1 MSSIAYSI
9 TIKLLLFGITTK
21 LLLTL
26 CFTLFAL
33 HAHSFYRKPK
43 DAVPSCKHGPIT
55 PRGLYF
61 FVKHT
66 EYEDRKI
73 NESLPSFFM
82 KFQQKQFS
90 FCLHPILL
98 GCQKQIIWLVTAHIQ
113 YGDKFLQYTGIF
125 HLY

>member
-26 CFTLFAL
+26 CFTLFTL

-43 DAVPSCKHGPIT
+43 DAVPSCKHGPIS
-55 PRGLYF
+55 LYF

-66 EYEDRKI
+66 EYEDRKM
-73 NESLPSFFM
+73 NESLPSLIM

-98 GCQKQIIWLVTAHIQ
+98 GCQKQIIWLVTALIQ